1 MRPLEGRNVTLGVS
15 GSIAC
20 YKAVDLASKLVQIGA
35 EVDVMMT
42 PAAREF
48 VAPLTFAAIT
58 HRPVAESLF
67 DPHSELLI
75 DHVAIAERADVV
87 IVAPA
92 TAQTIAKLALGFAD
106 DPIGATVLATAAP
119 VIVAPAMDANM
130 YDSPATQ
137 ANVETLAA
145 RGVTIA
151 GPAEGRLASGLMGKG
166 RLLETA
172 DLVGY
177 VRLVLGRTG
186 DLAGRKVVVSA
197 GGTQEDIDP
206 VRFVGNR
213 SSGKMGYAIAEAAID
228 RGAETVIV
236 AAPNVLQAPVGAR
249 VVHAG
254 SALEM
259 RGAVLAECAN
269 ADAVVMAA
277 AVADWRP
284 AERAESKLKK
294 GSQTTLT
301 LELVRTP
308 DIAAEI
314 DGDGLVKIGFAAESD
329 DLIANARAKIAA
341 KGLDLI
347 AANDITADGA
357 GFGSDTNRVTL
368 IDREGKSKELG
379 LMSKYEVGQRILDR
393 VVGMLTRSVLT
404 ELTAAFGEPESGS
417 GYWRFKTGKASIY
430 VDTSNSNVGKI
441 TKSSLRQGSLP
452 NSSGLES
459 YFQSVE
465 VPLRRPSNPEYQ
477 FSPEHVREVIRLI
490 RSGKTD

>member
-1 MRPLEGRNVTLGVS
+1 MRPLEGRNVALGVS

-20 YKAVDLASKLVQIGA
+20 YKAVDLASKLVQLGA
-35 EVDVMMT
+35 NVDVMMT

-58 HRPVAESLF
+58 HRPVAKSLF
-67 DPHSELLI
+67 DPRSEMWI
-75 DHVAIAERADVV
+75 DHVAVAERAGVL

-92 TAQTIAKLALGFAD
+92 TAQTIAKLALGLAD
-106 DPIGATVLATAAP
+106 DPIGATALATAAP

-130 YDSPATQ
+130 YDSPATR
-137 ANVETLAA
+137 ANVETLAS

-172 DLVGY
+172 DLLGY

-197 GGTQEDIDP
+197 GGTQEEIDP

-228 RGAETVIV
+228 RGAGTVIV
-236 AAPNVLQAPVGAR
+236 AAPNALHAPVGAR
-249 VVHAG
+249 VVRVG

-259 RGAVLAECAN
+259 RDAVLAECKD

-284 AERAESKLKK
+284 AERAGSKLKK
-294 GSQTTLT
+294 GDRTTLT

-314 DGDGLVKIGFAAESD
+314 DGDGLVKVGFAAESD
-329 DLIANARAKIAA
+329 DLIANARAKIAS

-347 AANDITADGA
+347 AANDITAPNA
-357 GFGSDTNRVTL
+357 GFGTDTNRVTL
-368 IDREGKSKELG
+368 IDREGNTEHLP
-379 LMSKYEVGQRILDR
+379 LMPKYEVGHRILDR
-393 VVGMLTRSVLT
+393 IATLLGNHPSFQRRR
-404 ELTAAFGEPESGS
+404 ESI
-417 GYWRFKTGKASIY
+417 FTVHEA
-430 VDTSNSNVGKI
+430 
-441 TKSSLRQGSLP
+441 
-452 NSSGLES
+452 
-459 YFQSVE
+459 
-465 VPLRRPSNPEYQ
+465 RPDN
-477 FSPEHVREVIRLI
+477 
-490 RSGKTD
+490 G

>member
-1 MRPLEGRNVTLGVS
+1 MRPLDGRNVALGVS

-20 YKAVDLASKLVQIGA
+20 YKAVDLASKLVQLGA

-48 VAPLTFAAIT
+48 VAPLTFGAIT

-67 DPHSELLI
+67 DPRSELGI

-106 DPIGATVLATAAP
+106 DPISATVLATAAP
-119 VIVAPAMDANM
+119 VIVCPAMDANM
-130 YDSPATQ
+130 YESPATQ
-137 ANVETLAA
+137 ANVATLAS

-151 GPAEGRLASGLMGKG
+151 GPAEGRMASGLIGKG
-166 RLLETA
+166 RLLETPE
-172 DLVGY
+172 LLGY

-228 RGAETVIV
+228 RGAETVLV
-236 AAPNVLQAPVGAR
+236 AGPTALQPPVGAR
-249 VVHAG
+249 VLDVG

-259 RGAVLAECAN
+259 RDAVLAECET

-284 AERAESKLKK
+284 AERAESKMKK
-294 GSQTTLT
+294 GDRTTLT
-301 LELVRTP
+301 LDLVRTP

-314 DGDGLVKIGFAAESD
+314 DGEGLVKVGFAAESD
-329 DLIANARAKIAA
+329 DVIANARAKVES

-347 AANDITADGA
+347 AANDITAEGA

-368 IDREGKSKELG
+368 IDREGKAEELG

-393 VVGMLTRSVLT
+393 VVGVLGARK
-404 ELTAAFGEPESGS
+404 EAL
-417 GYWRFKTGKASIY
+417 
-430 VDTSNSNVGKI
+430 
-441 TKSSLRQGSLP
+441 
-452 NSSGLES
+452 
-459 YFQSVE
+459 
-465 VPLRRPSNPEYQ
+465 
-477 FSPEHVREVIRLI
+477 
-490 RSGKTD
+490 